1 LSRPAGFFAS
11 IPTEIFGV
19 NKKNATLDAQPDGWA
34 FLVADMEAFF
44 DFLRFERRY
53 SPHTVTSYRTD
64 LGQFA
69 AYLKSAHELTE
80 PGQATHP
87 LIRGWVVELMQ
98 EDLDARTVN
107 RKVACLRS
115 YYKFLLRTGAI
126 QANPMLRIKAPKMAK
141 KLPEF
146 VAEDALNGL
155 LNNFK
160 FTDDFAGGRD
170 QLVLELLYGTGI
182 RLSELIGI
190 TSDDLSLSAR
200 TVRVTGKG
208 NKQRIVPLNPSLL
221 LVLERYQARR
231 AREFGAR
238 PGPLLLTDKGEPMY
252 EKFVYRT
259 VKHYLSQITTSAAQQ
274 HPHALRH
281 AFATHL
287 LGKGADLNSIKE
299 LLGHASLAATQVYT
313 HLSVE
318 RLKSV
323 FDQAHPRA

>member
-1 LSRPAGFFAS
+1 
-11 IPTEIFGV
+11 
-19 NKKNATLDAQPDGWA
+19 
-34 FLVADMEAFF
+34 MEAFL

-53 SPHTVTSYRTD
+53 SAHTVTSYQTD

-69 AYLKSAHELTE
+69 AYLKSAYDLADAA
-80 PGQATHP
+80 QATHP

-98 EDLDARTVN
+98 QNLDPRTVN

-115 YYKFLLRTGAI
+115 YYKFLLRTGGI
-126 QANPMLRIKAPKMAK
+126 EANPMLRIKAPKMAK

-146 VAEDALNGL
+146 VPEEALNNL
-155 LNNFK
+155 LNTFE
-160 FTDDFAGGRD
+160 FGEDFAGQRD
-170 QLVLELLYGTGI
+170 QLVLEMLYGTGI

-190 TSDDLSLSAR
+190 HADDVSLGAS

-208 NKQRIVPLNPSLL
+208 SKQRLVPLNPSLK
-221 LVLERYQARR
+221 LVIERYQARR
-231 AREFGAR
+231 AHEFGAVA
-238 PGPLLLTDKGEPMY
+238 GPLLLTDKGEPMY

-259 VKHYLSQITTSAAQQ
+259 VKRYLSQITTSGAQQ

-313 HLSVE
+313 HLSVD

-323 FDQAHPRA
+323 FEQAHPRA